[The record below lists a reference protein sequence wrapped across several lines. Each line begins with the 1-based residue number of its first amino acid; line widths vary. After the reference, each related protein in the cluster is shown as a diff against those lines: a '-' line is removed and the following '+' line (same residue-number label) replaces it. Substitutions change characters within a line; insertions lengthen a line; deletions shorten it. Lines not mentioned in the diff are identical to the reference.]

1 MKEAILILS
10 FGGPEGPDEVM
21 PFLERVT
28 RGRNIPRERLL
39 EVAGHYHHFGGRSP
53 INDQNR
59 ALIRDLE
66 AQIAQDGPR
75 LPVYWGNRNWHPL
88 IEDTV
93 ARMKADG
100 IEKAWAFATSA
111 FSSYSGCR
119 QYREDIDRARA
130 ASGEGAP
137 EITKLRVFFN
147 HPGFLEPMVE
157 RVKTTFGLL
166 PVEEA
171 AGCQLVFTAHS
182 IPVAMAETST
192 YVQQLVEASAL
203 VASLSGHPEHV
214 LAYQSRSGPPTQ
226 KWLEPD
232 LGDWLKRLAASQPAN
247 RNVVVVPIG
256 FVSDHME
263 VLYDLDEEAK
273 HLADGLGLRLI
284 RAGTVGNHPRFVQ
297 MIRELVREQTEGREP
312 LWLGANRPKACLP
325 DCCPAPQRPVPVS
338 GSR

>member
-10 FGGPEGPDEVM
+10 FGGPEAPEEVM

-28 RGRNIPRERLL
+28 RGRGIPRERLL
-39 EVAGHYHHFGGRSP
+39 EVAEHYHHFGGKSP

-66 AQIAQDGPR
+66 AQIAQDGPP

-119 QYREDIDRARA
+119 QYREDIARARA
-130 ASGEGAP
+130 AAGEGAP
-137 EITKLRVFFN
+137 EITKLRVFYN
-147 HPGFLEPMVE
+147 HPGFLESMTD
-157 RVKTTFGLL
+157 RVNAAFARL
-166 PVEEA
+166 P
-171 AGCQLVFTAHS
+171 AGAVNACHLVFTAHS
-182 IPVAMAETST
+182 IPLAMAEASE
-192 YVQQLVEASAL
+192 YVEQLVEASAL
-203 VASLSGHPEHV
+203 VASASGHPEHV

-232 LGDWLKRLAASQPAN
+232 LNDWLKQLAASQPES
-247 RNVVVVPIG
+247 RDVVVVPIG

-273 HLADGLGLRLI
+273 HVADGLGLNLI
-284 RAGTVGNHPRFVQ
+284 RAATVGHHPRFVQ

-312 LWLGANRPKACLP
+312 LWVGANRPKACLP
-325 DCCPAPQRPVPVS
+325 DCCPAPQRS
-338 GSR
+338 GAGGAR